1 LLTQNNDYL
10 TRWLITDGSTYNYF
24 TYNWPGYTALDAVNR
39 NTTVAATI
47 RYIHFRVTEANN
59 TSITVDWVR
68 VRKSQATDPLTTV
81 GIVVNH
87 SSSPAITAF
96 SPVTSVCVNTDF
108 TINGTNLDNAFL
120 VTVGGTAVNIVSNS
134 STQIVANSATAL
146 SGTVVVQTPL
156 GAVSSAA
163 SYTIDALPLIGPIL
177 GGATNVCVGSN
188 SPAFTNSNA
197 TGTWSVTNGTGQASI
212 NTSGILNGI
221 SPGTVTVNYE
231 VINGRCT
238 LVNNK
243 AVNIVA
249 LPVASLTATET
260 SGIAYDDNII
270 CQGDNV
276 SFTATAGYTNYAF
289 KLNGITVQSGLSN
302 TFNTTALNNGVVV
315 SVEVTNSNSCVITAN
330 SITVTVNPIPSAL
343 MNVTEGSGIIND
355 NAICVGA
362 NVTFQA
368 TANAGATFVFKVNGM
383 PMQSGTSN
391 IYSSTTLNNGD
402 QATVEVTKN
411 GCTAVSAVETITVYP
426 YPAGTLAFSENSGTA
441 NDGSICIGSNIT
453 FTAPQSGNNN
463 FVFKVDGNIE
473 QAGASNIYSTTAL
486 TTGPHSVV
494 VEVTSVNGC
503 TTIFDAVLIVVYN
516 YPVVASITGP
526 VQVCEGSS
534 VTLANATSDRQ
545 CLQWHCLR
553 VWFRDFW
560 RYSY

>member
-1 LLTQNNDYL
+1 M
-10 TRWLITDGSTYNYF
+10 
-24 TYNWPGYTALDAVNR
+24 
-39 NTTVAATI
+39 
-47 RYIHFRVTEANN
+47 
-59 TSITVDWVR
+59 
-68 VRKSQATDPLTTV
+68 
-81 GIVVNH
+81 
-87 SSSPAITAF
+87 
-96 SPVTSVCVNTDF
+96 
-108 TINGTNLDNAFL
+108 
-120 VTVGGTAVNIVSNS
+120 
-134 STQIVANSATAL
+134 
-146 SGTVVVQTPL
+146 
-156 GAVSSAA
+156 
-163 SYTIDALPLIGPIL
+163 
-177 GGATNVCVGSN
+177 
-188 SPAFTNSNA
+188 
-197 TGTWSVTNGTGQASI
+197 
-212 NTSGILNGI
+212 
-221 SPGTVTVNYE
+221 
-231 VINGRCT
+231 
-238 LVNNK
+238 VNNK

-534 VTLANATSDRQ
+534 VTLANA
-545 CLQWHCLR
+545 
-553 VWFRDFW
+553 
-560 RYSY
+560 Y